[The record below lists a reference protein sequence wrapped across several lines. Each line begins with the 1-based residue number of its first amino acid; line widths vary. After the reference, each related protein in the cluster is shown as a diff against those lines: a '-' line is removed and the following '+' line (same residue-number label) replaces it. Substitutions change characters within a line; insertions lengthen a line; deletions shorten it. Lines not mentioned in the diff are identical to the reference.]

1 MEKFLNPYEVLF
13 DKLTSI
19 EAVLLKKQ
27 LVNPLQAEIYLKI
40 DKAADFLST
49 SPNALRVMASKG
61 QIPHIK
67 KHSKLFFR
75 QSELIEW
82 LESGSVYPDE
92 QDDLETSLVA
102 TKKRF

>member
-13 DKLTSI
+13 DKLASI
-19 EAVLLKKQ
+19 EAVLLNRQ
-27 LVNPLQAEIYLKI
+27 PLTSAQAETYLKI
-40 DKAADFLST
+40 DKAAEFLST

-82 LESGSVYPDE
+82 LESGSVYPDDQE
-92 QDDLETSLVA
+92 DIETSLVA